1 MQANSINIS
10 LSAHSAFILN
20 IFNLKLS
27 TENGG
32 FIMGHGKATDWGE
45 DKAAAKK
52 TKLGIIWLWIYF
64 VVYGGF
70 IGIGVFKPELMG
82 MDVGSLN
89 LALVYGLGLI
99 IFALILAFIY
109 NAKCTKMEKEAEDEK
124 DGDA

>member
-1 MQANSINIS
+1 MEKQQ
-10 LSAHSAFILN
+10 
-20 IFNLKLS
+20 
-27 TENGG
+27 T
-32 FIMGHGKATDWGE
+32 GE
-45 DKAAAKK
+45 K
-52 TKLGIIWLWIYF
+52 TKLLRKKQSLVLLCFLIYF